1 MAKKRAIRGA
11 GSVYLRKDGRY
22 AAEIKLDG
30 KTRTFYGKT
39 QKEAYDKMQQALY
52 EQKQGTL
59 ILGPQQ
65 TVKQY
70 LEYWLENVHKP
81 LVRSVTYVMR
91 KGIVKNHLLPAL
103 GHLKLRNL
111 KPEHVETLYAK
122 MLKEGYQPS
131 TIDLIHRVLSNALG
145 HAVRRGLLARNVC
158 TIVSS
163 PRIPEQDRN
172 TLTVEQAHTLMEV
185 AKGHRLEALLLVAVT
200 TGLRGG
206 ELTAL
211 KWQDIHFDGR
221 CLLVRHTAHRLPGL
235 GFVENEPKTKSS
247 RRKITLP
254 QLVLDALQQHKMN
267 QDAMKQKAGDKW
279 KNLDLVF
286 PNTVGNY
293 QEANYRQ
300 KMFLGFLKE
309 AELPSMRLH
318 DLRHSAA
325 TILLSQ
331 GVNAKVVQE
340 ILGHSSITMTLGIYG
355 HVFPGMQ
362 GDAMNKWDEWL

>member
-1 MAKKRAIRGA
+1 
-11 GSVYLRKDGRY
+11 
-22 AAEIKLDG
+22 
-30 KTRTFYGKT
+30 
-39 QKEAYDKMQQALY
+39 
-52 EQKQGTL
+52 
-59 ILGPQQ
+59 
-65 TVKQY
+65 
-70 LEYWLENVHKP
+70 
-81 LVRSVTYVMR
+81 
-91 KGIVKNHLLPAL
+91 
-103 GHLKLRNL
+103 
-111 KPEHVETLYAK
+111 
-122 MLKEGYQPS
+122 
-131 TIDLIHRVLSNALG
+131 
-145 HAVRRGLLARNVC
+145 
-158 TIVSS
+158 
-163 PRIPEQDRN
+163 
-172 TLTVEQAHTLMEV
+172 
-185 AKGHRLEALLLVAVT
+185 
-200 TGLRGG
+200 
-206 ELTAL
+206 L

-221 CLLVRHTAHRLPGL
+221 YLLVRHTAHRLPGL

-254 QLVLDALQQHKMN
+254 QLVLEALQQHKMN
-267 QDAMKQKAGDKW
+267 QDAMKQKAGEKW

-318 DLRHSAA
+318 DLRHSAT

-355 HVFPGMQ
+355 HVLPGMQ